1 VHPRD
6 EHDHLADCPEIDQ
19 ENWSDDWT
27 SRKRA
32 GAAFFVAG
40 KHVRLCDFS
49 AEAPMLFYIR
59 VCVYIYIFFFFHR
72 SFSHIGRNVL
82 IIREQSFLFSSGFTE
97 MRQKNSP
104 NRIASD

>member
-19 ENWSDDWT
+19 ENWTDDWT

-40 KHVRLCDFS
+40 KHIRLCDFS
-49 AEAPMLFYIR
+49 ASRKRRCYSMHRYIYISVKKIYIR
-59 VCVYIYIFFFFHR
+59 IYIYIFFY
-72 SFSHIGRNVL
+72 
-82 IIREQSFLFSSGFTE
+82 
-97 MRQKNSP
+97 
-104 NRIASD
+104 

>member
-19 ENWSDDWT
+19 ENWTDDWT

-40 KHVRLCDFS
+40 KTHS
-49 AEAPMLFYIR
+49 A
-59 VCVYIYIFFFFHR
+59 V
-72 SFSHIGRNVL
+72 
-82 IIREQSFLFSSGFTE
+82 
-97 MRQKNSP
+97 
-104 NRIASD
+104 